1 MLHSRLTRGDR
12 FYWKEFAS
20 VLMQA
25 LILAGGEGTRL
36 RPLTIHTPKP
46 VVPIVNRPFLFYQ
59 IEILKR
65 AGIRDITLS
74 LSYQPNKIADIFGD
88 GDELGLTI
96 RYTVEASPLGTAGA
110 YKNAQEQL
118 TNTAVVFN
126 GDILTDID
134 IAKVIERHR
143 ERKAA
148 ATIVLVPVENP
159 SAYGLVETEA
169 DGRVRRF
176 LEKPKP
182 EEITCNTINAGV
194 YILEPHVLDYIP
206 ANEKYSFEYQLFPA
220 LLANKEPFY
229 ADTWD
234 GYWLD
239 IGTPQRYHQANID
252 VINGRVHFF
261 DLARPQMRAASGE
274 GEAPKFDALSVVDKT
289 CSIKPGA
296 EIINSVLGPNC
307 IVEERARIENS
318 VLLAGVRVGKLTEVR
333 NSILGKSSLIGRN
346 AKVEGAVLGDKTS
359 LTDYSIV

>member
-1 MLHSRLTRGDR
+1 
-12 FYWKEFAS
+12 
-20 VLMQA
+20 MQA

-65 AGIRDITLS
+65 AGVRDITLS

-88 GDELGLTI
+88 GEELGLTI

-110 YKNAQEQL
+110 YKNAQQNL
-118 TNTAVVFN
+118 KDTAVVFN

-134 IAKVIERHR
+134 IAQVIARHR

-194 YILEPHVLDYIP
+194 YILEPHILDYIP
-206 ANEKYSFEYQLFPA
+206 AGEKYSFEYQLFPA
-220 LLANKEPFY
+220 LLANQEPFF
-229 ADTWD
+229 ADTWN

-239 IGTPQRYHQANID
+239 IGTPQRYQQAND
-252 VINGRVHFF
+252 DLINGRVQSFEV
-261 DLARPQMRAASGE
+261 ARGGVAAAGDS
-274 GEAPKFDALSVVDKT
+274 EAPKLDARSAIDAS

-296 EIINSVLGPNC
+296 EIVNSVLGPNC
-307 IVEERARIENS
+307 IIEERARVENC
-318 VLLAGVRVGKLTEVR
+318 VLLAGTRVGKLAEVR
-333 NSILGKSSLIGRN
+333 NSIVGKSSLIGRN

>member
-1 MLHSRLTRGDR
+1 
-12 FYWKEFAS
+12 
-20 VLMQA
+20 MQA

-88 GDELGLTI
+88 GEELGLTI

-110 YKNAQEQL
+110 YKNAREHL
-118 TNTAVVFN
+118 SDTAVVFN

-134 IAKVIERHR
+134 IAKVIATHR

-159 SAYGLVETEA
+159 SVYGLVETES

-206 ANEKYSFEYQLFPA
+206 AGEKYSFEYQLFPA

-229 ADTWD
+229 ADTWG

-239 IGTPQRYHQANID
+239 IGTPQRYRQANDD
-252 VINGRVHFF
+252 VINGRVRLFE
-261 DLARPQMRAASGE
+261 LARPQFGAAAGGE
-274 GEAPKFDALSVVDKT
+274 GETPKLDTISVVDQS

-318 VLLAGVRVGKLTEVR
+318 VLLAGARVGKLTEVR

-346 AKVEGAVLGDKTS
+346 AKIEGGVLGDKTS